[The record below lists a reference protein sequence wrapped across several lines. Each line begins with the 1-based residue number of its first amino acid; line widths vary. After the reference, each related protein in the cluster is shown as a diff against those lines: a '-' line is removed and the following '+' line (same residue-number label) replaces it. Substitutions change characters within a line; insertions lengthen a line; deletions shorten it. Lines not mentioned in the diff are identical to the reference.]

1 MASERS
7 GGAVGL
13 TVFASIM
20 LLAIGMF
27 QGLAGLSAIL
37 KDDSTL
43 WIRGADLNYFVT
55 FDTTQWGW
63 VHLILGV
70 IIFLAGLGVLSGNVL
85 ARTVGVIV
93 ALISLVINFLFIP
106 IYPFWAI
113 AIIVLDVLVIW
124 ALTAHGRDITTDA

>member
-43 WIRGADLNYFVT
+43 WVRGEDLNYFIT
-55 FDTTQWGW
+55 FDTTAWGW
-63 VHLILGV
+63 AHLILGV

-93 ALISLVINFLFIP
+93 AMISLVINFLFIP
-106 IYPFWAI
+106 IYPLWAI

-124 ALTAHGRDITTDA
+124 ALTAHGRDITTD

>member
-1 MASERS
+1 MANERS

-43 WIRGADLNYFVT
+43 WVRGADLNYFIT
-55 FDTTQWGW
+55 FDTTTWGW
-63 VHLILGV
+63 VHLLLGV
-70 IIFLAGLGVLSGNVL
+70 VIFLAGLGVLSGNVL
-85 ARTVGVIV
+85 ARTIGVIV
-93 ALISLVINFLFIP
+93 AMISLVINFLFIP
-106 IYPFWAI
+106 IYPLWAI

-124 ALTAHGRDITTDA
+124 ALTAHGRDITTD

>member
-37 KDDSTL
+37 KDESTL

>member
-7 GGAVGL
+7 SGAVGL

-43 WIRGADLNYFVT
+43 WVRGEDLNYFVT
-55 FDTTQWGW
+55 FDTTGWGW
-63 VHLILGV
+63 THLILGV

-93 ALISLVINFLFIP
+93 AMISLVINFLFIP
-106 IYPFWAI
+106 IYPLWAI
-113 AIIVLDVLVIW
+113 AIIVLNILVIW
-124 ALTAHGRDITTDA
+124 ALTVHGRDITTD

>member
-43 WIRGADLNYFVT
+43 WVRGEDLNYFVT
-55 FDTTQWGW
+55 FDTAGWGW
-63 VHLILGV
+63 THLILGV

-93 ALISLVINFLFIP
+93 AMISLVINFLFIP
-106 IYPFWAI
+106 IYPLWAI
-113 AIIVLDVLVIW
+113 AIIVLNILVIW
-124 ALTAHGRDITTDA
+124 ALTVHGRDITTD